1 MIQRPASKNYPKPNI
16 NKAKGFKGRVIG
28 ITPPYPERSQ
38 YKNCESC
45 NGSGKNAGLNCP
57 LCDGTGKGM
66 VSKIHITYEIDRVG
80 KDGPTTKV
88 QEWPTDSL
96 YAGGVSQD
104 GKKLNPATWF
114 KRLSV
119 WYGTTDVE
127 LLKTA
132 DPWEDLGNHALPELV
147 LLVDGF
153 KVFDLRLYEG
163 PGDRI
168 HQVAVPVTV
177 PSVDSKVPPVNE
189 NGQGPPRPPQPR
201 IRPSAGFK
209 TANYGEPGVEP
220 TPTYVKTFPP
230 VEPELFQE
238 PEEDIDSIPF

>member
-1 MIQRPASKNYPKPNI
+1 MMNRPPAKNYPKPNI

-38 YKNCESC
+38 YKNCENC
-45 NGSGKNAGLNCP
+45 N
-57 LCDGTGKGM
+57 GTGKTNVNDRLSVPRIDNCPVCEGTGKAT
-66 VSKIHITYEIDRVG
+66 VQKIHITYEIDRVG

-132 DPWEDLGNHALPELV
+132 DPWTDLGDHNLPELV

-163 PGDRI
+163 PLDRI
-168 HQVAVPVTV
+168 HAQTPPAVNPSPVAASNP
-177 PSVDSKVPPVNE
+177 
-189 NGQGPPRPPQPR
+189 PPQAIPPKPR
-201 IRPSAGFK
+201 LKPVVSSVGPQGGLDVVF
-209 TANYGEPGVEP
+209 NG
-220 TPTYVKTFPP
+220 TPI
-230 VEPELFQE
+230 L
-238 PEEDIDSIPF
+238 